1 MARARKKAASS
12 RGATRSQ
19 SRKAPAP
26 APAVAEVE
34 VVEEEG
40 GPGLEEGIIVLTAV
54 VLVAAIALIETHLVG
69 IYDKGIIF

>member
-1 MARARKKAASS
+1 MARARKQAAST

-26 APAVAEVE
+26 AAAVAEVE

-40 GPGLEEGIIVLTAV
+40 GLGLEDGIIVVTTLALV
-54 VLVAAIALIETHLVG
+54 VACALIEAHLAGV
-69 IYDKGIIF
+69 YDSGFIF

>member
-1 MARARKKAASS
+1 MARARKKAAST

-40 GPGLEEGIIVLTAV
+40 GLGLEEGTQAARLNYVCPKKCLSQYRNS
-54 VLVAAIALIETHLVG
+54 VAKMRE
-69 IYDKGIIF
+69 